1 MSAFCL
7 FLLLS
12 ALPSSPSP
20 DIKAIISRLES
31 RYRSPKLL
39 KAVFLEQY
47 FENGRLV
54 RSEAGDAYFLRPG
67 KMRWEY
73 AKPENKVF
81 LVDGKTAWFYVP
93 ADHTVTRVPAKKS
106 TDWRTPLALLAGE
119 MKLSRIC
126 SRVTQSL
133 SELPSLPG
141 NVVLSC
147 TPKGATS
154 KPSGTSSVS
163 EPPESLEI
171 LIEVQSTTGDIARIS
186 VRQPGSTTID
196 FQFANWQ
203 FDPPIPS
210 SWFRFEPPPGT
221 AIVNGQLPDREN
233 PVNPMPNPPLNP

>member
-1 MSAFCL
+1 MYYALWL
-7 FLLLS
+7 FFSLLS
-12 ALPSSPSP
+12 LAFPPS
-20 DIKAIISRLES
+20 AIDVKPVISRLES

-133 SELPSLPG
+133 SAQPSLPG

-147 TPKGATS
+147 TPKGS
-154 KPSGTSSVS
+154 SPKPPGDNSAS

-171 LIEVQSTTGDIARIS
+171 LIEVQPATGDIARIS

-196 FQFANWQ
+196 FHFENWQ
-203 FDPPIPS
+203 FDPPVPA
-210 SWFRFEPPPGT
+210 SWFRFDPPPGT

-233 PVNPMPNPPLNP
+233 PVNP